1 LSWGEESATKS
12 TYKLGVGSE
21 RCEDKG
27 EESATKSTYKLGV
40 GSEKCVALSRVSF
53 SNYHREDEAF
63 KPTKSHYPSNPKPSF
78 SPKRDLRKVTHKPR
92 EEDFVCMFCGR
103 ALIMLE
109 THIIMTS
116 LIFRL
121 ILTVVL
127 CLAVLLVL
135 CLISHMDLTISHMV
149 LVHERIALCL
159 DTLVMAH
166 VLIMVIISRVGMVF
180 ELESLTPYLSSD
192 TWTVHI
198 FPVMVHVPLV
208 QRARCKRL

>member
-78 SPKRDLRKVTHKPR
+78 NPKRDLRKVTHKPR